1 MKKEGVFI
9 MRDKS
14 KYTPMMQQYLTIKEN
29 YQDAF
34 VFFRLGDFY
43 ELFFEDAQLASK
55 ELEIAL
61 TGREAGAE
69 ERVPMCGVPHHSA
82 ENYINRL
89 IERGYKVAV
98 CEQVEDPAS
107 AKGVVRREVV
117 RLLTPGTVMNQT
129 ALNEKENNFIL
140 SVVSFE
146 DAYAIAYSD
155 LSTGENYAMR
165 LPKEDQSLVGELI
178 SLGCKEIVI
187 GSDVDVKIF
196 YN

>member
-1 MKKEGVFI
+1 

-61 TGREAGAE
+61 TGREAGAD
-69 ERVPMCGVPHHSA
+69 ERVPTCGVPHHSA

-89 IERGYKVAV
+89 IERAV
-98 CEQVEDPAS
+98 TKLRFAS
-107 AKGVVRREVV
+107 RLKIRRLLKESIQCEVV
-117 RLLTPGTVMNQT
+117 RMLTPGTVMNQN
-129 ALNEKENNFIL
+129 ALNEKENNFII
-140 SVVSFE
+140 SVAAFSNT
-146 DAYAIAYSD
+146 YALAYSD
-155 LSTGENYAMR
+155 LSTG
-165 LPKEDQSLVGELI
+165 
-178 SLGCKEIVI
+178 VI
-187 GSDVDVKIF
+187 TPCLYLKMDKC
-196 YN
+196 